1 MVKRVIKP
9 GREKLVKTV
18 KSLVATDV
26 KVGYFA
32 DQGMHPEAH
41 MTYPELMY
49 LQEVT
54 GIRTRNGK
62 VHRRLFELT
71 MMIEGR
77 RLRNNTMAALRKVLI
92 SGGNTDSVKE
102 LFGKQAKEAIKQ
114 NFGNTSLLP
123 SNAPAT
129 IARKGKNSPLIET
142 SSLKDKLT
150 YRITKKGSK

>member
-9 GREKLVKTV
+9 AREKLVKSV
-18 KSLVATDV
+18 KSLVATNV

-32 DQGMHPEAH
+32 DQGMHPEAK
-41 MTYPELMY
+41 MNYPELMY

-62 VHRRLFELT
+62 VHRRVFELT
-71 MMIEGR
+71 MMIEGK
-77 RLRNNTMAALRKVLI
+77 RLRNNVMANLRKILI
-92 SGGNTDSVKE
+92 SNGDTNIVKE
-102 LFGKQAKEAIKQ
+102 TFGREASEAIKA

-129 IARKGKNSPLIET
+129 IARKGRNSPLIET

-150 YRITKKGSK
+150 HRITKKGSK

>member
-18 KSLVATDV
+18 KSLVSSDV

-32 DQGMHPEAH
+32 DQGIHPEAH
-41 MTYPELMY
+41 MSYPELMY

-54 GIRTRNGK
+54 GIQTRNGK
-62 VHRRLFELT
+62 VHRRVFELT
-71 MMIEGR
+71 MMIEGK
-77 RLRNNTMAALRKVLI
+77 RLRNNVMASLQKILVR
-92 SGGNTDSVKE
+92 GGNPDSVKE
-102 LFGKQAKEAIKQ
+102 LFGKQASEAIKH

-129 IARKGKNSPLIET
+129 IARKGRNSPLIET
-142 SSLKDKLT
+142 SSLQDKLT

>member
-1 MVKRVIKP
+1 MVKMVKKP
-9 GREKLVKTV
+9 ARAKLIASV

-32 DQGMHPEAH
+32 DQGMHPEAG
-41 MTYPELMY
+41 MNYPELMY

-62 VHRRLFELT
+62 VHRRVFELT
-71 MMIEGR
+71 MMIEGK
-77 RLRNNTMAALRKVLI
+77 RLRNNVMLALKRNLVN
-92 SGGNTDSVKE
+92 GGDMDSVKE
-102 LFGKQAKEAIKQ
+102 MFGKQAKEAIKA

-150 YRITKKGSK
+150 HRITKKGSK